1 MIHKFGRFLGGAAAA
16 LVCIMFIFSATVS
29 ALPLDIGFST
39 TKLSAEE
46 RNRFLGSI
54 NFESTNKEPDWE
66 SISCFDVSDSGYIAI
81 VGESKNGHNS
91 ISVYDKDGKF
101 AYGYTLDCSGRF
113 GVGWNGDNIAV
124 YFVREDIAA
133 TFDRNANNITCDE
146 IPDTT
151 ANSSYWSNEVLYK
164 TRRVK
169 NGVRYEMKNT
179 GKVASAISPSY
190 AVFEMTEPDGTV
202 HVIFDNSKD
211 YDIKL
216 IKTCIEVVVSFA
228 VVASILTLKTIED
241 RKKIKQKNS
250 FAQVAKL
257 ILIVFIRCQN
267 HRDNN
272 WFALSIFIK
281 ERTKG
286 VDDSTV
292 DRLDIGIFI
301 LEGNAD
307 SIEKKTLALA
317 NQITRLSHIDK
328 ATAENIWA
336 C

>member
-1 MIHKFGRFLGGAAAA
+1 MIHKFGRFLGGATAA

-133 TFDRNANNITCDE
+133 TFDRNTNNITCDE

-241 RKKIKQKNS
+241 RKKIKQKN
-250 FAQVAKL
+250 K
-257 ILIVFIRCQN
+257 
-267 HRDNN
+267 
-272 WFALSIFIK
+272 
-281 ERTKG
+281 
-286 VDDSTV
+286 
-292 DRLDIGIFI
+292 
-301 LEGNAD
+301 
-307 SIEKKTLALA
+307 
-317 NQITRLSHIDK
+317 
-328 ATAENIWA
+328 
-336 C
+336 

>member
-1 MIHKFGRFLGGAAAA
+1 M
-16 LVCIMFIFSATVS
+16 C
-29 ALPLDIGFST
+29 
-39 TKLSAEE
+39 
-46 RNRFLGSI
+46 
-54 NFESTNKEPDWE
+54 
-66 SISCFDVSDSGYIAI
+66 
-81 VGESKNGHNS
+81 
-91 ISVYDKDGKF
+91 

-241 RKKIKQKNS
+241 RKKIKQKN
-250 FAQVAKL
+250 K
-257 ILIVFIRCQN
+257 
-267 HRDNN
+267 
-272 WFALSIFIK
+272 
-281 ERTKG
+281 
-286 VDDSTV
+286 
-292 DRLDIGIFI
+292 
-301 LEGNAD
+301 
-307 SIEKKTLALA
+307 
-317 NQITRLSHIDK
+317 
-328 ATAENIWA
+328 
-336 C
+336 

>member
-1 MIHKFGRFLGGAAAA
+1 MRVIARCIRVIHKFGRFLGDAAAA

-190 AVFEMTEPDGTV
+190 AVFEMTEPDDTV

-241 RKKIKQKNS
+241 RKKIKQKN
-250 FAQVAKL
+250 K
-257 ILIVFIRCQN
+257 
-267 HRDNN
+267 
-272 WFALSIFIK
+272 
-281 ERTKG
+281 
-286 VDDSTV
+286 
-292 DRLDIGIFI
+292 
-301 LEGNAD
+301 
-307 SIEKKTLALA
+307 
-317 NQITRLSHIDK
+317 
-328 ATAENIWA
+328 
-336 C
+336 

>member
-66 SISCFDVSDSGYIAI
+66 SISCFDASDSGYIAI

-113 GVGWNGDNIAV
+113 GGGWNGDNIAV

-241 RKKIKQKNS
+241 RKKIKQKN
-250 FAQVAKL
+250 K
-257 ILIVFIRCQN
+257 
-267 HRDNN
+267 
-272 WFALSIFIK
+272 
-281 ERTKG
+281 
-286 VDDSTV
+286 
-292 DRLDIGIFI
+292 
-301 LEGNAD
+301 
-307 SIEKKTLALA
+307 
-317 NQITRLSHIDK
+317 
-328 ATAENIWA
+328 
-336 C
+336 